1 MVATELP
8 AGVHR
13 RLVELLMARPS
24 AATGDLVDEL
34 RRTWPGTERAQLVS
48 AVEGAI
54 ARARGLGT
62 VEQMLTVEGITEIMI
77 NSPNPVWIERD
88 GSLEATDLVL
98 EEVEVELLI
107 SRMLDPLGLRV
118 DRLHPMADAR
128 LADGSRVNI
137 VLPPLAVDG
146 PAITIRR
153 FAAKPISLDTL
164 APPDVIDDLR
174 SAVESKKTI
183 VICGGTGA
191 GKTTLLNA
199 LARFIGVDER
209 IITIEDTAE
218 LRLGQR
224 HLVRLEARKANA
236 EGVGEVTIRDLVRNA
251 LRMRPDRLIL
261 GETRSAECLDLLMA
275 LTTGHR
281 GSFTTVHANHPAGAL
296 RRMQLLASLADGSIA
311 SSSIVE
317 IIADTIDY
325 VVHIARFG
333 ARRGIAEVA
342 HVVPNR
348 PLDPLTLWR
357 AER

>member
-1 MVATELP
+1 MAVTELP

-24 AATGDLVDEL
+24 APTGDLVDEL
-34 RRTWPGTERAQLVS
+34 RRTWPGTDRAQLVA

-77 NSPNPVWIERD
+77 NSANPVWIERD
-88 GSLEATDLVL
+88 GSLEPTDLVL
-98 EEVEVELLI
+98 EGVEVELLI

-153 FAAKPISLDTL
+153 FAARPVSLDTF
-164 APPDVIDDLR
+164 APFDVIDDLR
-174 SAVESKKTI
+174 SAVEAKKTI

-218 LRLGQR
+218 LQLGQR

-311 SSSIVE
+311 GASIVE

-325 VVHIARFG
+325 VVHIERFG

-342 HVVPNR
+342 QVVPNR
-348 PLDPLTLWR
+348 PLEPLTLWR